1 VFNCFHLIKSNA
13 SENRQYVVPL
23 WVRRG
28 AEQSEYR
35 HRRKLVS
42 GKTALGNIDQHCRD
56 WAVKLLIPQPNGLL
70 TRDSRSI
77 GTTFGFFREPMQ
89 NAELVPGSQVFQ
101 LPAVRRGCAR
111 LSRTK
116 PARTPAPRASPAFL
130 YFGSW
135 IHFFCRSVIHA
146 LASPPSLKQSSA
158 DEHQLDLAAFSP
170 SSSRRPIRSPRD
182 SPKAVTRETY

>member
-1 VFNCFHLIKSNA
+1 M
-13 SENRQYVVPL
+13 VPV

-28 AEQSEYR
+28 AEQSVYC

-70 TRDSRSI
+70 TTDSRSI
-77 GTTFGFFREPMQ
+77 GTNFGFFREPMQ

-116 PARTPAPRASPAFL
+116 PARTAAPRASPAFL

-135 IHFFCRSVIHA
+135 IHFFCRSVISYTRPRLTTITETISRGRA
-146 LASPPSLKQSSA
+146 PARSRGVFSA
-158 DEHQLDLAAFSP
+158 FFTKTHTVTTRQPDGRHILRPRNPAATLQAHFP
-170 SSSRRPIRSPRD
+170 
-182 SPKAVTRETY
+182 